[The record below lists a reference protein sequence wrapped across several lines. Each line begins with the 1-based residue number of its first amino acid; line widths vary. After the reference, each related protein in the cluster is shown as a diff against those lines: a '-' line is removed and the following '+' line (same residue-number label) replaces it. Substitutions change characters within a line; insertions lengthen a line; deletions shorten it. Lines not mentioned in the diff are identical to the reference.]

1 MQPPANAAPLNH
13 RFANA
18 WGQTRGACSLA
29 GQWLAFV
36 AVLLVLLN
44 HVDVIAT
51 LNPFHRIAV
60 PTLCLLWGL
69 LAALHSTRLGLMA
82 CVFALPLIPNFAAQF
97 QAFTGYGRIAQ
108 SHNGGLDLIA
118 GLLIGT
124 MLHRV
129 LRRSP
134 ATRLMAVP
142 WPVGLVMIFLTIS
155 VSIAIARNLHQSSSS
170 FDLSVLGYNLLHLR
184 TIDWHD
190 DYRPL
195 FDWVAYGVAFAFIGM
210 LVPALKAS
218 ADRND
223 VIFRPLVFGLVIAAI
238 VGIFQSQ
245 IGIGLDQFQLR
256 FRPDRLGFMAVGL
269 QPDLHA
275 YAGHMLIGALGLFG
289 YAATVRRPTQRI
301 ILYACVIPLS
311 WIGLVL
317 SKSKASLALA
327 LFFLLAMILVWQFRR
342 SRHFFSLLKVSGV
355 VLGAGVVAAVAFRQQ
370 LGGLVLAMTQHWGIT
385 NFSELNVALTYRPEN
400 FMAALRMLQLFPVLG
415 LGQGEFYRQSANY
428 QLSQSYFLA
437 IEQNG
442 ENAHNYFLQTLAETG
457 LVGGAIFALM
467 LIYPFLKSR
476 SRHDLLPAAIGLGS
490 VFVANLFAHSMLVR
504 ENLFVAASLLA
515 LLYAW
520 SECDPVRSPGVA
532 SQRTAPGRSWRTHAL
547 MPACVILAGVL
558 ALLSAREVARS
569 FSKFPFTFD
578 TQCYKSRPLDADG
591 WMTGLYEI
599 PMPPATRQM
608 TFEVKVLPPDI
619 AQHPLA
625 VTLSIVRGESEILAT
640 REVMLTSD
648 GPFSLPISLP
658 GEQRVEGETTR
669 AVISLGKCFI
679 PRNMG
684 INADGRRLGIQL
696 SAAHPE

>member
-1 MQPPANAAPLNH
+1 MPMHGQPQRLSLDFASALACTRNAV
-13 RFANA
+13 
-18 WGQTRGACSLA
+18 CLA
-29 GQWLAFV
+29 GQWLSLLAI
-36 AVLLVLLN
+36 LLVLVNQLDL
-44 HVDVIAT
+44 VAT
-51 LNPFHRIAV
+51 LNPFYRVAV
-60 PTLCLLWGL
+60 PTLCLIWGL
-69 LAALHSTRLGLMA
+69 LAGLHSVRLGVMA
-82 CVFALPLIPNFAAQF
+82 CVFALPLTPNFAIQF

-124 MLHRV
+124 VIHRV
-129 LRRSP
+129 LRRRT
-134 ATRLMAVP
+134 ATRVIAVP

-155 VSIAIARNLHQSSSS
+155 VIIAIARNLHQSSSP
-170 FDLSVLGYNLLHLR
+170 FAFSVLAYNLLHLR

-210 LVPALKAS
+210 LVPALKS
-218 ADRND
+218 FADRND
-223 VIFRPLVFGLVIAAI
+223 VIFRPLIVGLVIAAI
-238 VGIFQSQ
+238 VGILQSQ

-311 WIGLVL
+311 WAGLVL
-317 SKSKASLALA
+317 SKSKASLVLG
-327 LFFLLAMILVWQFRR
+327 LFFLLAMLLVWQLRR
-342 SRHFFSLLKVSGV
+342 SRHFVSILKGSG
-355 VLGAGVVAAVAFRQQ
+355 LALAALVVAAIAFRHP
-370 LGGLVLAMTQHWGIT
+370 LGSLVLAMTQHWGIT
-385 NFSELNVALTYRPEN
+385 NFSEFNVALTYRPEN

-415 LGQGEFYRQSANY
+415 LGQSEFYRQSANY

-457 LVGGAIFALM
+457 LAGGALFALM
-467 LIYPFLKSR
+467 LAYPFLRSR
-476 SRHDLLPAAIGLGS
+476 SRQDLLPAAIGLGS
-490 VFVANLFAHSMLVR
+490 VFVGNLFAHSMLVR

-520 SECDPVRSPGVA
+520 SECDPVRSAGVA
-532 SQRTAPGRSWRTHAL
+532 SQHNAPARGGSSPAVIA
-547 MPACVILAGVL
+547 ACVMLVGML
-558 ALLSAREVARS
+558 ALISVREVYHS

-578 TQCYKSRPLDADG
+578 TQCYKSKPLDADG

-599 PMPPATRQM
+599 PMLPATRQM
-608 TFEVKVLPPDI
+608 TFEVKGLPPDI
-619 AQHPLA
+619 AQRPLR
-625 VTLSIVRGESEILAT
+625 VTLSIVRGEREILAT
-640 REVMLTSD
+640 REIMLTAD
-648 GPFSLPISLP
+648 GPFSLPIRLP

-679 PRNMG
+679 PRNLG
-684 INADGRRLGIQL
+684 INADGRRLGLQL
-696 SAAHPE
+696 RAVRPE

>member
-1 MQPPANAAPLNH
+1 MPTHVPAQRLSLDFARIMACTRNAV
-13 RFANA
+13 
-18 WGQTRGACSLA
+18 SLA
-29 GQWLAFV
+29 GQWLSLLAI
-36 AVLLVLLN
+36 LLVLVNQL
-44 HVDVIAT
+44 DVVAT
-51 LNPFHRIAV
+51 LNPFYRVAV

-69 LAALHSTRLGLMA
+69 LAALHSTRLGIMA
-82 CVFALPLIPNFAAQF
+82 CVFALPLIPSFATQF
-97 QAFTGYGRIAQ
+97 QAFAGYGRIAQ

-118 GLLIGT
+118 GLLVGT
-124 MLHRV
+124 VLHRV
-129 LRRSP
+129 LRRS
-134 ATRLMAVP
+134 ATTRMIAVP

-170 FDLSVLGYNLLHLR
+170 FGFSVLGYNLLHLR

-210 LVPALKAS
+210 LVPALKS
-218 ADRND
+218 FADRND

-238 VGIFQSQ
+238 VGILQSQ

-289 YAATVRRPTQRI
+289 YAATVRRPSQRI

-317 SKSKASLALA
+317 SKSKASLVLA
-327 LFFLLAMILVWQFRR
+327 LFFLLSMILVWQLRR
-342 SRHFFSLLKVSGV
+342 SRHFVFILKVSGL
-355 VLGAGVVAAVAFRQQ
+355 VLGAGVVAAVVFRHP
-370 LGGLVLAMTQHWGIT
+370 LGGLVLAMTQRWGIT
-385 NFSELNVALTYRPEN
+385 NFTEFNVALTYRPEN

-457 LVGGAIFALM
+457 LVGGALFALM
-467 LIYPFLKSR
+467 LAYPFLR
-476 SRHDLLPAAIGLGS
+476 SRRRQDLLPAAIGLGS
-490 VFVANLFAHSMLVR
+490 VFVGNLFAHSMLVR

-520 SECDPVRSPGVA
+520 SECDPVRLPDVA
-532 SQRTAPGRSWRTHAL
+532 SQRNAPARARSSY
-547 MPACVILAGVL
+547 ILISAWVVLVGVL
-558 ALLSAREVARS
+558 ALLSAREVYRS

-578 TQCYKSRPLDADG
+578 TQCYKSKPLDADG

-599 PMPPATRQM
+599 PMLPGTREM
-608 TFEVKVLPPDI
+608 TFEVKGLPPDI

-625 VTLSIVRGESEILAT
+625 VTLSIVRGEREILAT
-640 REVMLTSD
+640 REVMLTTD
-648 GPFSLPISLP
+648 GPFSLPIRLP
-658 GEQRVEGETTR
+658 GDQRVEGEMTR

-684 INADGRRLGIQL
+684 INADGRRLGVQL
-696 SAAHPE
+696 RAARPE

>member
-1 MQPPANAAPLNH
+1 MHLPVNAAPLNH

-29 GQWLAFV
+29 GQWLAFI
-36 AVLLVLLN
+36 AVSLVLLN

-51 LNPFHRIAV
+51 QNPFHRITV

-69 LAALHSTRLGLMA
+69 LTGLHSTRLGLMA
-82 CVFALPLIPNFAAQF
+82 CVFALPLIPNFATQF

-142 WPVGLVMIFLTIS
+142 WPVGLVMMFLTVS

-170 FDLSVLGYNLLHLR
+170 FDFSVLGYNLLHLR

-195 FDWVAYGVAFAFIGM
+195 FDWVAYGVAFAFIGL
-210 LVPALKAS
+210 LVPALRAY

-238 VGIFQSQ
+238 VGILQSQ
-245 IGIGLDQFQLR
+245 IGIGLDPFQVR

-289 YAATVRRPTQRI
+289 YAATVRSPIQRI
-301 ILYACVIPLS
+301 TLYACVIPLS
-311 WIGLVL
+311 WAGLVL
-317 SKSKASLALA
+317 SKSKSSLVLA
-327 LFFLLAMILVWQFRR
+327 LFCLLAMALVWLFRR
-342 SRHFFSLLKVSGV
+342 SRYLVPTLKAIG
-355 VLGAGVVAAVAFRQQ
+355 VAAVVLVIGAYLLRQP
-370 LGGLVLAMTQHWGIT
+370 LGDYLLSVTPQWGIT
-385 NFSELNVALTYRPEN
+385 NFSEFNVALTYRPEN
-400 FMAALRMLQLFPVLG
+400 FIAALRMLLLFPLLG
-415 LGQGEFYRQSANY
+415 LGQSEFYRQSANY
-428 QLSQSYFLA
+428 ELSQSYFLA

-457 LVGGAIFALM
+457 LIGGALFALM
-467 LIYPFLKSR
+467 LAYPFVKSAR
-476 SRHDLLPAAIGLGS
+476 RHDLLPAAIGLGS
-490 VFVANLFAHSMLVR
+490 VFVGNLFAHSMLVR
-504 ENLFVAASLLA
+504 ENLFVAASFLA

-520 SECDPVRSPGVA
+520 SESDPAPPTRVA
-532 SQRTAPGRSWRTHAL
+532 SQRNAPDRAWSSRAL
-547 MPACVILAGVL
+547 VAACMMLAGVL
-558 ALLSAREVARS
+558 ALLSAREVVRS

-578 TQCYKSRPLDADG
+578 TQCYKSKPLDADG

-599 PMPPATRQM
+599 AMPAGTRQV
-608 TFEVKVLPPDI
+608 TFEIKGLPPDI
-619 AQHPLA
+619 AQRPQK
-625 VTLSIVRGESEILAT
+625 VKLSIVQGEREILVT
-640 REVMLTSD
+640 REVLLTQE
-648 GPFSLPISLP
+648 GPFSLPIRLP
-658 GEQRVEGETTR
+658 GEQRVEGEMTR
-669 AVISLGKCFI
+669 AVIRLGKCFI

-684 INADGRRLGIQL
+684 INADGRRLGIQIHL
-696 SAAHPE
+696 VRPE